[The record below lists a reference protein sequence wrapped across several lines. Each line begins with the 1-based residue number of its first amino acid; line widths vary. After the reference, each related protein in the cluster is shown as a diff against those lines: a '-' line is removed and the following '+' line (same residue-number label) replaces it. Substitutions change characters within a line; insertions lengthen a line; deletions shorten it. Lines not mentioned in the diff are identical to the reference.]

1 MFLHVWWALFVE
13 TRFVELKVF
22 LKTKDISKEIIKAQE
37 KGTCTS
43 LRHVSRNLL
52 MGALAML
59 VSKLVTSRQA
69 VSRHMM
75 FLRLIS
81 F

>member
-22 LKTKDISKEIIKAQE
+22 LKTRQNKEIIKAQE
-37 KGTCTS
+37 KGTCAS

-52 MGALAML
+52 MGALVML

-69 VSRHMM
+69 VS
-75 FLRLIS
+75 
-81 F
+81 

>member
-1 MFLHVWWALFVE
+1 MCGGRCLWKLDLLSSKYFYKQE
-13 TRFVELKVF
+13 KN
-22 LKTKDISKEIIKAQE
+22 KEIIKAQE
-37 KGTCTS
+37 KGTCAS

-52 MGALAML
+52 MGALVML

-75 FLRLIS
+75 LSTDSLHV
-81 F
+81 